1 MNSNGV
7 PRVDGDVPM
16 AADPSPYTL
25 REKLGRV
32 AWAIVQAT
40 AFRWSFHS
48 WYGWRRRLLLLFGA
62 SLHPTCR
69 IRRTVTVECPW
80 NLSIGVDSSVGD
92 GAILYCLG
100 PVRIGDHSTISQR
113 AHLCAGSHDH
123 RSRRMVLLRPP
134 ITIGSDCWIAAEAFV
149 GPGITVGDGVIL
161 GARAVAFK
169 DLAPW
174 MVYLGNPAQP
184 VAQRSRLRPG

>member
-1 MNSNGV
+1 
-7 PRVDGDVPM
+7 M

-25 REKLGRV
+25 REKFARLT
-32 AWAIVQAT
+32 WAIVQAT

-62 SLHPTCR
+62 SLDPTCR

-149 GPGITVGDGVIL
+149 GPGVTVGDGVIL

-174 MVYLGNPAQP
+174 MVSLGNPAQP